1 MTAIPCNDVD
11 RLKIAVISIVGSILL
26 LFIGTGNYA
35 RVAAAADAQ
44 ADYLLMVFIQPAEG
58 REAEFHAWYRE
69 HMAEVL
75 TRPGFVSARR
85 YAEVT
90 SSFLPAHDQP
100 NPVMVAYGI
109 QTDDLAK
116 TFEEDSRLAQ
126 AARLAD
132 PPMDTRATVS
142 FTFERHGPEV
152 PGAGPK
158 VTGKGEVK
166 TYLFVSLNGP
176 KQGQEDAYN
185 DWYDTRHVP
194 EVVATPGF
202 VSGQRYRRSAVQR
215 YSGGQS
221 PPYMVIYTI
230 ETDDLEAVFAD
241 LDVRHEKFAGSDSL
255 DSSAGMIFTC
265 EALGP
270 LMTRSASGSASLEEF
285 EALQKRVQVLED
297 KEEIRSI
304 LSRYSLNVDLGRA
317 ESFLRL
323 FTDDCVFATDIGGKI
338 NYRRGKEEL
347 GEMLAGGAPPKG
359 QHLQLDYFIEVDGD
373 TATAVGYQDLTGLRE
388 GSLNLNRAAFR
399 SLKFKRVS
407 GNWRIQEVYTIGID
421 NEAEYLKILPSDM

>member
-1 MTAIPCNDVD
+1 MTAFYFL
-11 RLKIAVISIVGSILL
+11 RAIVVSMVMLCMCSGL
-26 LFIGTGNYA
+26 
-35 RVAAAADAQ
+35 VAPAATAAGAP

-58 REAEFHAWYRE
+58 REAEFHSWYQE

-85 YAEVT
+85 YAETT
-90 SSFLPAHDQP
+90 SSFLPGHDQP

-142 FTFERHGPEV
+142 FTYEKLGPKI

-158 VTGKGEVK
+158 STGKGELK

-185 DWYDTRHVP
+185 EWYDTRHVP
-194 EVVATPGF
+194 DVVATPGF

-215 YSGGQS
+215 YSGAQS

-230 ETDDLEAVFAD
+230 ETDDLQSVFAD
-241 LDVRHEKFAGSDSL
+241 LDKRHDAFVRSDSL
-255 DSSAGMIFTC
+255 DSSASMIFTC
-265 EALGP
+265 EAIGP
-270 LMTRSASGSASLEEF
+270 EMTRNAPAPVSVEEF
-285 EALQKRVQVLED
+285 EALRKRIRVLED
-297 KEEIRSI
+297 KDAIWSI

-338 NYRRGKEEL
+338 NFRRGKEEL

-359 QHLQLDYFIEVDGD
+359 QHLQLDYHIEVDGD
-373 TATAVGYQDLTGLRE
+373 TATAVGYQVLTGLRE
-388 GSLNLNRAAFR
+388 GSLRLNRAAFR
-399 SLKFKRVS
+399 SLTFKRVS
-407 GNWRIQEVYTIGID
+407 GTWLIQEVYTIGID
-421 NEAEYLKILPSDM
+421 NEAEYLKVLPSDM